1 MPTVY
6 TKAQVAEHNSKE
18 SGWLIINNSVYDVSD
33 FYDDHPGGRD
43 ILLAHIGT
51 DATEGFEA
59 VKHSKGA
66 MRKLERLKIGEL
78 AESERRRY
86 ISREQVSAKKS
97 ADGAWCVINN
107 KVYDVTPFLDLHP
120 GGRDI
125 LLYNAGGDATQA
137 FTDNGHSD
145 TAYKMMQKYVIG
157 DLEPSERKALVN
169 RKATNTQQPAP
180 TQMARGKNENASLI
194 DRIQE
199 QLKLLMALVLF
210 VIAGVFLLG

>member
-1 MPTVY
+1 MPTFY
-6 TKAQVAEHNSKE
+6 TRDQVAEHNKKK
-18 SGWLIINNSVYDVSD
+18 SGWLIINNGVYDVSD

-59 VKHSKGA
+59 VNHSKGA
-66 MRKLERLKIGEL
+66 VRKLDKLKVGEL
-78 AESERRRY
+78 PENERRRY
-86 ISREQVSAKKS
+86 ISMEQVAAKKS
-97 ADGAWCVINN
+97 ADSAWFVINN

-145 TAYKMMQKYVIG
+145 TAYEMMGKYVVG
-157 DLEPSERKALVN
+157 DVEPSERKTLVN
-169 RKATNTQQPAP
+169 RKATRTTQAA
-180 TQMARGKNENASLI
+180 TTEMVCVKSENASLLAH
-194 DRIQE
+194 IQE
-199 QLKLLMALVLF
+199 QLKLLMALALF
-210 VIAGVFLLG
+210 VIAGVFLLS